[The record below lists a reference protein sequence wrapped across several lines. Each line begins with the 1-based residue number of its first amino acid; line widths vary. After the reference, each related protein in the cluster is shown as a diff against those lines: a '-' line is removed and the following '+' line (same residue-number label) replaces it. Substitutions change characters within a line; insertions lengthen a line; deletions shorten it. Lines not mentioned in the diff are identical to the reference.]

1 MVSFFRFIVLACV
14 LLAAG
19 TDTFALAMKGRVFDI
34 KTNQPLPNVN
44 IVNTFTELGMTTDS
58 TGAFTIQ
65 VEPGHL
71 VEFRRIGYK
80 IVRIRIAADQLPYYS
95 IAMKEGAFD
104 LEQVDIVSNN
114 YRTDSIEKRE
124 TYKWAIDHYTLDGM
138 DVIQH
143 PFDALSKR
151 NRQIWA
157 FQKRYDYFEKEK
169 FVDYVFNARL
179 IARIGTVDSADMED
193 YRRYYR
199 PPYEQVKA
207 WSEYDFLE
215 YIKRS
220 AADFKRRKNNTR

>member
-19 TDTFALAMKGRVFDI
+19 TDTFALVMKGKVFDI

-80 IVRIRIAADQLPYYS
+80 IVRIRITADQLPYYS

-104 LEQVDIVSNN
+104 LEQVDIVSSN

-138 DVIQH
+138 EVIQH

-179 IARIGTVDSADMED
+179 IARIGTVDSTDMED